1 MNQTAPNNP
10 CPKSEFLQAEPIKY
24 LMQDRN
30 HEALETMADKIDL
43 AMLWVVFNHEFV
55 SSQER
60 EFADIYAELRDA
72 RDFFRLL
79 SRYVKE
85 HGAGQPQ

>member
-1 MNQTAPNNP
+1 
-10 CPKSEFLQAEPIKY
+10 
-24 LMQDRN
+24 MQDRK

-60 EFADIYAELRDA
+60 EFTDIYAELRDA

-85 HGAGQPQ
+85 HGAGQSQ

>member
-1 MNQTAPNNP
+1 MPNVRI
-10 CPKSEFLQAEPIKY
+10 SQAEPIKY

-55 SSQER
+55 SNQER

-72 RDFFRLL
+72 RNFFRLL
-79 SRYVKE
+79 SRYVKDNQ
-85 HGAGQPQ
+85 AGKPQ